1 MILLAQHTATLA
13 LLPIDLVPYTG
24 TVAAGLLLL
33 PMGIPISVVVL
44 GGVMYGIVIGIV
56 GIYCVV
62 VGLLIIF

>member
-13 LLPIDLVPYTG
+13 LLPIDLVPNTG